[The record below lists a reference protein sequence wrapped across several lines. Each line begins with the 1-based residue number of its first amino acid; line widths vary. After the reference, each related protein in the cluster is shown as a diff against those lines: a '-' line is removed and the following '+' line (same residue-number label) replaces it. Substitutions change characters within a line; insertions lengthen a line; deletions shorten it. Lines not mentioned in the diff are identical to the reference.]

1 MTIDTC
7 IIVKNEEKTISKL
20 IYQFLLFSHEIHI
33 TDTGSTDNTI
43 NLIKEAQKSNPNI
56 FLHHFE
62 WCNNFAKARNYSL
75 TCYDCKADY
84 QFWCDGDDELN
95 DILISTLKAFIQ
107 SKTMDADIYFM
118 KYQYFDGDKNPHNR
132 TSLLKTSAKLKWNDP
147 IHEYIEYTT
156 SHKVNY
162 ELFSNGSLII
172 HKRPANVVHTDRNLQ
187 IFMQMEKDNYQFS
200 CRNRYYYGREL
211 MYNKLTECAIN
222 QFHKCIDSSENNC
235 LDKYNACNRLFEVND
250 PEAIDYFFKLFKS
263 DVYRKDMFYSVGKY
277 YYENNKLELARLYY
291 ILCINCNEPKP
302 GQAFGYNP
310 ICHINSLLQL
320 NVIEYKFGNITKAK
334 EYNQKVLEIDPNHK
348 GALYNV
354 IFYKKYEDNQN
365 K

>member
-162 ELFSNGSLII
+162 ELFSNDSTLIE
-172 HKRPANVVHTDRNLQ
+172 
-187 IFMQMEKDNYQFS
+187 F
-200 CRNRYYYGREL
+200 
-211 MYNKLTECAIN
+211 YN
-222 QFHKCIDSSENNC
+222 
-235 LDKYNACNRLFEVND
+235 
-250 PEAIDYFFKLFKS
+250 
-263 DVYRKDMFYSVGKY
+263 
-277 YYENNKLELARLYY
+277 
-291 ILCINCNEPKP
+291 
-302 GQAFGYNP
+302 
-310 ICHINSLLQL
+310 
-320 NVIEYKFGNITKAK
+320 
-334 EYNQKVLEIDPNHK
+334 
-348 GALYNV
+348 
-354 IFYKKYEDNQN
+354 
-365 K
+365 